1 MTIEQECRDAEDA
14 RRERRHRVLAGQS
27 KGDALWKKYKP
38 KCICALRVE
47 DYMVTP
53 NPDCPV
59 HGGLHGKNPY
69 KSRA

>member
-1 MTIEQECRDAEDA
+1 MD
-14 RRERRHRVLAGQS
+14 
-27 KGDALWKKYKP
+27 
-38 KCICALRVE
+38 KCICSLREE

-69 KSRA
+69 AAIEDKPKCPECGTEMVAVRPTWYGDIELVCRLGCEQGG